1 METVSESARL
11 TPRRRWRLVT
21 GIAAVALVVSLFVAV
36 SGSAFAQSPDR
47 DAVTGEALF
56 AAGGCANCHTDRKN
70 KGSLLGGGGPIK
82 TAFGT
87 FYGPN
92 ISSHREFGIGKWTDA
107 DFIRALRQGV
117 SPDGAQYY
125 PAFPYPSFTN
135 LTDAD
140 LKALRAYIMTLPPVA
155 VRSKPHDLP
164 FPYSIR
170 LGMKLWNFLY
180 QDEGPMASDPSR
192 SSEWNRGR
200 YLADGLAHC
209 AECHTPR
216 NIFGALDRQ
225 RWMAGNVKGEGPE
238 GEAVPNITSHEESGI
253 GKWTIDEIAE
263 SLKSGILP
271 DGDSFGSLM
280 ADVVEHGTAKLG
292 DADRRAIAVYIKSIP
307 PLAGRG
313 RK

>member
-1 METVSESARL
+1 MAGVL
-11 TPRRRWRLVT
+11 
-21 GIAAVALVVSLFVAV
+21 AVASFAASFLAV
-36 SGSAFAQSPDR
+36 SDPAFAQNPGG
-47 DAVTGEALF
+47 DATIGEALF

-70 KGSLLGGGGPIK
+70 KGPLLGGGAPIR
-82 TAFGT
+82 TVFGT

-92 ISSHREFGIGKWTDA
+92 ISSHPEFGIGKWTDA
-107 DFIRALRQGV
+107 DFIRALRRGV
-117 SPDGAQYY
+117 SPDGTHYY
-125 PAFPYPSFTN
+125 PAFPYTSFTN
-135 LTDAD
+135 LTDTD
-140 LKALRAYIMTLPPVA
+140 LKVLRAYIMTLPPVA
-155 VRSKPHDLP
+155 VKSRPHDLA

-170 LGMKLWNFLY
+170 PGMILWKFLY
-180 QDEGPMASDPSR
+180 LDEGPMAPDPAR
-192 SSEWNRGR
+192 SAEWNRGR

-216 NIFGALDRQ
+216 NVFGALDRQ
-225 RWMAGNVKGEGPE
+225 RWMAGNAKGEGPE

-263 SLKSGILP
+263 SLKSGMLP